1 MFEKR
6 LKQLNPNMRQI
17 TYDINDL
24 YTYIDSLPDLSALVY
39 SAGARAAGEP
49 YSACICGP
57 RWQPLV
63 SAACAQLTLASL
75 LGGRSGWAPGVPRTC
90 VLTLCTTHRHQGVC
104 AARQGVAE
112 DDGVCTLEATG
123 GLIAQALS
131 RGGGCLN
138 APRCSLWR
146 CGQLSC
152 CATLRCRRGALYRW
166 MINTEVPHCT
176 RCMLLLSTTAA
187 VRPRSFYR
195 HEMCAPPPR

>member
-49 YSACICGP
+49 YSACICRP

-75 LGGRSGWAPGVPRTC
+75 LGGRSGWAPGVPRTP
-90 VLTLCTTHRHQGVC
+90 VLTLCTN
-104 AARQGVAE
+104 
-112 DDGVCTLEATG
+112 TG
-123 GLIAQALS
+123 IKA
-131 RGGGCLN
+131 
-138 APRCSLWR
+138 
-146 CGQLSC
+146 
-152 CATLRCRRGALYRW
+152 Y
-166 MINTEVPHCT
+166 VPHDKEW
-176 RCMLLLSTTAA
+176 LKTTAFA
-187 VRPRSFYR
+187 HLKRQ
-195 HEMCAPPPR
+195 AA